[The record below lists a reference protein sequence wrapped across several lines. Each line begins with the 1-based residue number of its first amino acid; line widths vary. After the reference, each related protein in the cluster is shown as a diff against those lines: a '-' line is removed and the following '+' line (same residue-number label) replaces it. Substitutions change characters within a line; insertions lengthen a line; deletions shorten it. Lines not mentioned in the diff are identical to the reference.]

1 MSHVLTS
8 KNILKNCLQIFHTN
22 HQPQIQNNKSTSPM
36 LFSASKSASSLTS
49 TSSASFS
56 SSSSHSTSTSLNDLN
71 DKQQNGSNYRDRTH
85 LKLELKDL
93 KPREFLG
100 GNSSGN
106 NNNGISPMS
115 LPLSLL
121 DSASLLLSPD
131 KILLAAR
138 QQQQQPLLGNRS
150 SQTIQNT
157 QNLLQQKL
165 ETPTPSTIL
174 FPKNVTSEQEKFAE
188 GWQKVLQEFQGRDTT
203 SLPSLQATSPSAVK
217 LLLSLALTPSPFS
230 ANKANNSS
238 LLQAAAST
246 VNNAVGATAVTT
258 DLNSNIVNAVSS
270 TITTPT
276 KQFDLPK
283 ILLNQQQQNQ
293 TVVSGTVNTSQ
304 SNSVN
309 SITKRYM
316 EYFQL
321 GQAVAAVSATSP
333 TSSVELIP
341 NSSFFHQHQRPSSVS
356 TSLQPLLATP
366 TTPTSN
372 GVQTFAH
379 NTAFIKR
386 EPNTSSIC
394 EEQMDILVDTQTSN
408 LNGSA
413 SSNHDSHRRSSSIS
427 SASSPRVNG
436 KVQVVPNG
444 NSINGYDGVISEHD
458 MKKLLRKRERNRE
471 AASKCRQRKLQRIAD
486 LEQQVEDERKRE
498 RELEAEIARLQG
510 VIKNLQEKLTG
521 YH

>member
-1 MSHVLTS
+1 
-8 KNILKNCLQIFHTN
+8 
-22 HQPQIQNNKSTSPM
+22 
-36 LFSASKSASSLTS
+36 
-49 TSSASFS
+49 
-56 SSSSHSTSTSLNDLN
+56 
-71 DKQQNGSNYRDRTH
+71 
-85 LKLELKDL
+85 
-93 KPREFLG
+93 
-100 GNSSGN
+100 
-106 NNNGISPMS
+106 MS

-138 QQQQQPLLGNRS
+138 QQQQQPLIGNRS

-203 SLPSLQATSPSAVK
+203 SLQSLQATSPSAVK

-309 SITKRYM
+309 SITKRYVIEESETTKPDSFFNNCRYKAGLVVVDLFITEAVIYSNYSHTMIYM

-372 GVQTFAH
+372 GVQTFTH

-510 VIKNLQEKLTG
+510 VIKNLQEKLSG

>member
-1 MSHVLTS
+1 M
-8 KNILKNCLQIFHTN
+8 
-22 HQPQIQNNKSTSPM
+22 
-36 LFSASKSASSLTS
+36 
-49 TSSASFS
+49 
-56 SSSSHSTSTSLNDLN
+56 
-71 DKQQNGSNYRDRTH
+71 
-85 LKLELKDL
+85 
-93 KPREFLG
+93 
-100 GNSSGN
+100 
-106 NNNGISPMS
+106 
-115 LPLSLL
+115 
-121 DSASLLLSPD
+121 
-131 KILLAAR
+131 
-138 QQQQQPLLGNRS
+138 
-150 SQTIQNT
+150 
-157 QNLLQQKL
+157 
-165 ETPTPSTIL
+165 
-174 FPKNVTSEQEKFAE
+174 
-188 GWQKVLQEFQGRDTT
+188 
-203 SLPSLQATSPSAVK
+203 
-217 LLLSLALTPSPFS
+217 
-230 ANKANNSS
+230 
-238 LLQAAAST
+238 
-246 VNNAVGATAVTT
+246 
-258 DLNSNIVNAVSS
+258 NAVSS

-471 AASKCRQRKLQRIAD
+471 AASKCRQRKLQRIAV
-486 LEQQVEDERKRE
+486 LFKSS
-498 RELEAEIARLQG
+498 
-510 VIKNLQEKLTG
+510 
-521 YH
+521 

>member
-1 MSHVLTS
+1 
-8 KNILKNCLQIFHTN
+8 
-22 HQPQIQNNKSTSPM
+22 M
-36 LFSASKSASSLTS
+36 LFSSSKSASSLTS

-138 QQQQQPLLGNRS
+138 QQQQQQPLLGNRS
-150 SQTIQNT
+150 SQTVQNT

-203 SLPSLQATSPSAVK
+203 SLQSLQATSPSAVK

-246 VNNAVGATAVTT
+246 VNNGVGATAVTT
-258 DLNSNIVNAVSS
+258 DLNSNTVNPISS

-394 EEQMDILVDTQTSN
+394 EEQMDILSN

-444 NSINGYDGVISEHD
+444 NSMNGYDGVISEHD

-510 VIKNLQEKLTG
+510 VIKNLQEKLSG

>member
-1 MSHVLTS
+1 MYSQLYFKEYIEV
-8 KNILKNCLQIFHTN
+8 
-22 HQPQIQNNKSTSPM
+22 
-36 LFSASKSASSLTS
+36 
-49 TSSASFS
+49 
-56 SSSSHSTSTSLNDLN
+56 
-71 DKQQNGSNYRDRTH
+71 
-85 LKLELKDL
+85 
-93 KPREFLG
+93 
-100 GNSSGN
+100 
-106 NNNGISPMS
+106 
-115 LPLSLL
+115 
-121 DSASLLLSPD
+121 
-131 KILLAAR
+131 AAR
-138 QQQQQPLLGNRS
+138 QQQQPLLGNRS

-157 QNLLQQKL
+157 QNPLQQKL

-203 SLPSLQATSPSAVK
+203 SLQSLQATSPS
-217 LLLSLALTPSPFS
+217 
-230 ANKANNSS
+230 NKANNSS

-309 SITKRYM
+309 SITKRYAGFVVVDLFMTKAVIYSNFSHTMIYM

-372 GVQTFAH
+372 GVQTFTH

-444 NSINGYDGVISEHD
+444 NSING
-458 MKKLLRKRERNRE
+458 KRERNRE
-471 AASKCRQRKLQRIAD
+471 AASKCRQRKLQRIAVD